1 MQNWKTELQV
11 NQDLIKFIFNKWN
24 IWIWIY
30 KYMNAHAFLYFAK
43 VMLLAAVVDKLLSV
57 FDHFVGLALKGI
69 TIRTRLMRKSIS
81 PGTEMMY
88 LLWFSLILEKHSI
101 VSSMTYWLLNCT
113 FSDLIVTRGILVRA
127 LDSKFRSSRSKI
139 TESLQGWLNLSSVQ
153 GCSNEKPKILG
164 THWLKASFL
173 RVVALRPWE
182 SWTLHIKRAI
192 TFLQLVLSVK
202 TLEIIN
208 GVS

>member
-1 MQNWKTELQV
+1 MHTPFCISLR
-11 NQDLIKFIFNKWN
+11 LCCCR
-24 IWIWIY
+24 
-30 KYMNAHAFLYFAK
+30 
-43 VMLLAAVVDKLLSV
+43 LLSTNCWV
-57 FDHFVGLALKGI
+57 LDHFVGLALKGI

-139 TESLQGWLNLSSVQ
+139 TESLQGRLNLSSVRD
-153 GCSNEKPKILG
+153 CSNEKPKILG

-182 SWTLHIKRAI
+182 SWTLHIKKAI